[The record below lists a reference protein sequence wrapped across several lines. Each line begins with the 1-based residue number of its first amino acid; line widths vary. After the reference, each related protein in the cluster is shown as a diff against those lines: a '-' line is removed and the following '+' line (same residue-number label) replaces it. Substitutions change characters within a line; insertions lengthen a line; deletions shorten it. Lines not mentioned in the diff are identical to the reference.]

1 MILPIIIIVLILSCA
16 YLEYQ
21 KNINM
26 NNKLMIC
33 IICILTL
40 TVCLCFIDK
49 YKNTYQGFENH
60 NNSNSSNNHTND
72 YCGDNLKCIRA
83 YDVTSKPN
91 SIETFENENE
101 NENENEKE
109 KEKHLFD
116 DDDMRAKCSKDSSL
130 FKDESVYNNTL
141 KNIKSDE
148 EGLYIL
154 NKFIAKL
161 ESKDADGNPLNKVCW
176 RLPNYIECQ
185 ALRTRINGNIKSLTE
200 DDKGLI
206 GLCSAEILSTCIEET
221 LIKENPDNPN
231 FEKVLNNTV
240 KMRTNDQIYLKRE
253 QIKDLIL
260 KLKNNICVN
269 CGLTNEICKKTKE
282 DIDNRITE
290 KAENKKNSNHKES
303 EELKEKIKKQEE
315 QNNTLNNKESEK
327 LKEKIKAQSQELQSQ
342 IEAQKQVNT
351 QQQQQ
356 QQLLLLRQQQLQL
369 ENKNKAL
376 ALQQQLSQQDV
387 SSLYNNANINPNSF
401 PIIQSGQQSGHQT
414 DKYYTS
420 LNNKPPGYSY
430 IDPKLWTVPQQ
441 RAPLCHHVNEL
452 NATPL
457 YDRGTPINVLE
468 LTPYGDQAVVEREV
482 SLTNVGSIL
491 PKFSYRE
498 VN

>member
-60 NNSNSSNNHTND
+60 NNSNSINNNTND

-91 SIETFENENE
+91 SIETFENKNE
-101 NENENEKE
+101 NENEEE
-109 KEKHLFD
+109 EDEKHLFD
-116 DDDMRAKCSKDSSL
+116 DDDMREKCGKDSSL
-130 FKDESVYNNTL
+130 FKETSVYNDTL

-148 EGLYIL
+148 ESLDIL

-161 ESKDADGNPLNKVCW
+161 ESKDADGNPVNDVCW
-176 RLPNYIECQ
+176 QLPNYIECK
-185 ALRTRINGNIKSLTE
+185 ALRNKVANRLKL
-200 DDKGLI
+200 DKDEQKDLDGI
-206 GLCSAEILSTCIEET
+206 CTNEILETCIEET

-260 KLKNNICVN
+260 KIKNNICLD
-269 CGLTNEICKKTKE
+269 CGLKNETCKKTKE
-282 DIDNRITE
+282 DLDNRVKE

-303 EELKEKIKKQEE
+303 EELKEKIKEQE
-315 QNNTLNNKESEK
+315 
-327 LKEKIKAQSQELQSQ
+327 AELQRQ
-342 IEAQKQVNT
+342 IEAQAQLNKQ
-351 QQQQQ
+351 QEQQ

-369 ENKNKAL
+369 QNQNKKL

-430 IDPKLWTVPQQ
+430 IDPKLWTVPQK

-482 SLTNVGSIL
+482 SLTNIGSIL
-491 PKFSYRE
+491 PKFSYNE
-498 VN
+498 VH